1 VILAALGGHAS
12 RSSSSFS
19 QISKEQHTS
28 EGLRSF
34 LLLKMLDFPPLTWV
48 VQGFDMDLSSQAPM
62 DHLHRYLEAL
72 AHTGDRTLD
81 TLFTQGISCHTMRTP
96 TDLNKLREQVT
107 IKLLL

>member
-1 VILAALGGHAS
+1 MSCAGQEEHPSAVY
-12 RSSSSFS
+12 
-19 QISKEQHTS
+19 KD
-28 EGLRSF
+28 SF

-72 AHTGDRTLD
+72 SHTGDRTLD
-81 TLFTQGISCHTMRTP
+81 TLFTHGISCHTMRTP